1 MFSGR
6 NQPIVGLDI
15 GSHSIKAIMLEGN
28 KSGLVL
34 KSLGVA
40 NLPPEA
46 IIEGNVEERE
56 IVVTAIKNLVKSL
69 KLKAKHVSTSI
80 SGYSVIIK
88 KISLPSQTREE
99 LAENIEVE
107 AEQFIP
113 FDISEVNVDFE
124 ILEQGDTADSQ
135 MEVILAAA
143 KKDVIASYMDVL
155 EEASLKPKIIDVDV
169 FALENAFT
177 HNYPDEHATVGLIDI
192 GANKMNINIIK
203 NGMSLLT
210 KDAANGGAR
219 ITGEIQ
225 DRFDVDY
232 QTAEA
237 IKIGGTEAPDPE
249 VLGDIVARAA
259 GNWVSEV
266 KRAVDFMEAS
276 YPGEKLEGVYLSGGS
291 CRVEGLAAFFQKE
304 LGVPAHIFNPFAQVA
319 YDQGKFDPAYI
330 EYMGPQ
336 ACICLGLALRRG
348 EEI

>member
-6 NQPIVGLDI
+6 NQPVVGLDI
-15 GSHSIKAIMLEGN
+15 GSHSIKAILLEGN

-56 IVVTAIKNLVKSL
+56 IVVAAIKNLIKSL
-69 KLKAKHVSTSI
+69 KLKARHVSTSI

-88 KISLPSQTREE
+88 KISLPTQTREE

-113 FDISEVNVDFE
+113 FDISEVNVDFQ
-124 ILEQGDTADSQ
+124 IVGQGGASDSQ

-143 KKDVIASYMDVL
+143 KKDVVSGYMGVL

-177 HNYPDEHATVGLIDI
+177 YNYPDEQATIGLVDI

-210 KDAANGGAR
+210 KDSAIGGAR

-237 IKIGGTEAPDPE
+237 IKIGGMEAPDQAAVE
-249 VLGDIVARAA
+249 EIVSRAV
-259 GNWVSEV
+259 GNWAGEV
-266 KRAVDFMEAS
+266 RRAVDFMEAS
-276 YPGEKLEGVYLSGGS
+276 YPGEKLKGIYLSGGS
-291 CRVEGLAAFFQKE
+291 CRLQGLSAFFQKQ
-304 LGVPAHIFNPFAQVA
+304 LGVATRHFNPFAKIA
-319 YDQGKFDPAYI
+319 YDQSKFDPAYI

>member
-1 MFSGR
+1 
-6 NQPIVGLDI
+6 
-15 GSHSIKAIMLEGN
+15 MLEGN

-56 IVVTAIKNLVKSL
+56 IVVTTIKNLVKSL

-177 HNYPDEHATVGLIDI
+177 HNYPDERATVGLIDI

-210 KDAANGGAR
+210 KDAANGGGPNYR
-219 ITGEIQ
+219 R
-225 DRFDVDY
+225 D
-232 QTAEA
+232 
-237 IKIGGTEAPDPE
+237 
-249 VLGDIVARAA
+249 
-259 GNWVSEV
+259 
-266 KRAVDFMEAS
+266 
-276 YPGEKLEGVYLSGGS
+276 SG
-291 CRVEGLAAFFQKE
+291 
-304 LGVPAHIFNPFAQVA
+304 PF
-319 YDQGKFDPAYI
+319 
-330 EYMGPQ
+330 
-336 ACICLGLALRRG
+336 
-348 EEI
+348 